1 MQPALIGADN
11 RPGHR
16 APGCL
21 FLAAAPPVVYPL
33 NVYPAGPK
41 QSLTAVLRRTLPLRR
56 GAAAAICDAKL
67 KEPAMALPIRDQIR
81 YWGIVA
87 VVFLL
92 LLWALGNVLL
102 PFLVGGALAYF
113 LDPVADRLERAGLS
127 RVAATTV
134 ISLAALVLVILLVL
148 AVIPTL
154 VNQLTALV
162 NSAPDITKR
171 LQGFLLERF
180 PDLADSTST
189 IRQTLAEIGT
199 AIQARG
205 AELANGLLS
214 SALGV
219 ISAIVFIVVVPVV
232 AFYLLLDWDKMVG
245 RIDAMLPRDHAPTI
259 RRLGREIDAV
269 LAGFVRGQVSVCLTL
284 GTFYAVALMA
294 AGLQFGLVVG
304 AIAGAITFIP
314 YVGSIIGGTL
324 AVGLALFQFWG
335 DWVQIG
341 IVAAIFAFGQ
351 FIEGNVLTP
360 RLVGKSV
367 GLHPVWLL
375 FALSAFGS
383 VFGFVGMLIAV
394 PVAASLGV
402 LTRFG
407 VQQYQASLLYRGTT
421 ESRPSDPPTPTPSPE
436 PRAPDSAPKPAVA
449 PKARRSRKSPGTGG
463 AGA

>member
-1 MQPALIGADN
+1 MA
-11 RPGHR
+11 
-16 APGCL
+16 
-21 FLAAAPPVVYPL
+21 LAA
-33 NVYPAGPK
+33 K
-41 QSLTAVLRRTLPLRR
+41 
-56 GAAAAICDAKL
+56 
-67 KEPAMALPIRDQIR
+67 DQIR
-81 YWGIVA
+81 YWGIAA

-92 LLWALGNVLL
+92 LLWLLGNVLL
-102 PFLVGGALAYF
+102 PFIVGGAIAYF
-113 LDPVADRLERAGLS
+113 LDPLADRLERMGLS
-127 RVAATTV
+127 RAAATTV
-134 ISLAALVLVILLVL
+134 ISLVALILVILLVL

-162 NSAPDITKR
+162 NAAPDIARR
-171 LQGFLLERF
+171 LQAFLLERF

-189 IRQTLAEIGT
+189 IRQTLAEIGA

-205 AELANGLLS
+205 GQLVQGLLS
-214 SALGV
+214 GALGV
-219 ISAIVFIVVVPVV
+219 ISVVVFIVVVPVV
-232 AFYLLLDWDKMVG
+232 AFYLLLDWDEMIA

-259 RRLGREIDAV
+259 RRLARDIDAV
-269 LAGFVRGQVSVCLTL
+269 LAGFVRGQVSVCLAL
-284 GTFYAVALMA
+284 GTFYAVALML

-341 IVAAIFAFGQ
+341 IIAAIFAAGQ
-351 FIEGNVLTP
+351 FIEGNILTP
-360 RLVGKSV
+360 KLVGKSV

-394 PVAASLGV
+394 PVAAALGV

-407 VQQYQASLLYRGTT
+407 LEQYQASLLYRGR
-421 ESRPSDPPTPTPSPE
+421 EALSENPQPPASRRRRKTP
-436 PRAPDSAPKPAVA
+436 
-449 PKARRSRKSPGTGG
+449 GG
-463 AGA
+463 EGA

>member
-1 MQPALIGADN
+1 
-11 RPGHR
+11 
-16 APGCL
+16 
-21 FLAAAPPVVYPL
+21 
-33 NVYPAGPK
+33 
-41 QSLTAVLRRTLPLRR
+41 
-56 GAAAAICDAKL
+56 
-67 KEPAMALPIRDQIR
+67 MALPNRDQIR
-81 YWGIVA
+81 YWSIAA

-92 LLWALGNVLL
+92 LLWFLGNVLL
-102 PFLVGGALAYF
+102 PFIVGGAIAYF
-113 LDPVADRLERAGLS
+113 LDPVADRLERLGLS
-127 RVAATTV
+127 RVASTTL
-134 ISLAALVLVILLVL
+134 ISLVALVLIILLVL

-154 VNQLTALV
+154 INQLTALI
-162 NSAPDITKR
+162 NAAPDISKR

-189 IRQTLAEIGT
+189 IRQTLAEIAA

-205 AELANGLLS
+205 GELANGVLS

-232 AFYLLLDWDKMVG
+232 AFYLLLDWDKMVA
-245 RIDAMLPRDHAPTI
+245 RIDAMLPLDHAPTI

-269 LAGFVRGQVSVCLTL
+269 LAGFVRGQVSVCLAL
-284 GTFYAVALMA
+284 GTFYAAALMV

-314 YVGSIIGGTL
+314 YIGSIIGGVL

-341 IVAAIFAFGQ
+341 IIAAIFAAGQ
-351 FIEGNVLTP
+351 FIEGNILTP
-360 RLVGKSV
+360 KLVGKSV

-394 PVAASLGV
+394 PVAAAIGV

-407 VQQYQASLLYRGTT
+407 VEQYRASLLYRGTSAVADAAP
-421 ESRPSDPPTPTPSPE
+421 EPVAQAPSP
-436 PRAPDSAPKPAVA
+436 RK
-449 PKARRSRKSPGTGG
+449 RSRKTGSDGGG
-463 AGA
+463 ASL